1 MKKNLTITYF
11 IIVLILGAAGYIF
24 LSPDFEKIPP
34 TIHFSN
40 NCFWSMKSPLKIE
53 ITDNTGIKYYS
64 VKMGNFSISK
74 ELKSTPKKI
83 VVDFKLP
90 RKYRNYTDNKT
101 LTIEVGDKS
110 KWQFFAGNI
119 VRKKYNVIIDNKR
132 PVVNTLS
139 HSYGIGRGGAALVI
153 FRASDKFLR
162 ETFVIVNKI
171 HKFKAFPYKEKN
183 LFISLITWPVKEKN
197 FNAKIVAFD
206 KAGNSSKLN
215 VSFFKKK
222 YNYKVS
228 KITLNENF
236 LSSKVEEILSDTDYN
251 AADDFI
257 ERFKIMNETLRAEN
271 EGTLE
276 TVANNFKLE
285 KIDSFNIFPFHPLKN
300 AAKKASFGD
309 HRFYFFN
316 GEKISESWHL
326 GLDLASIKNAPITAS
341 NSGKVVYAKFTGIYG
356 NTMIIYHGLGLF
368 SAYSHC
374 STFLKNEGDIV
385 SRGDIIAK
393 TGATGAVF
401 GDHLHFAIFIQ
412 GLESQPLEWLDK
424 HWIKDNIY
432 KVMEVTD

>member
-1 MKKNLTITYF
+1 LIFGICFVKLEISFSFPHLRYGKFTIVWVIPVFKKSCILKTASNITEF
-11 IIVLILGAAGYIF
+11 CASTVRDPMCGVGYIF

-171 HKFKAFPYKEKN
+171 HKFIKT
-183 LFISLITWPVKEKN
+183 S
-197 FNAKIVAFD
+197 
-206 KAGNSSKLN
+206 
-215 VSFFKKK
+215 
-222 YNYKVS
+222 
-228 KITLNENF
+228 
-236 LSSKVEEILSDTDYN
+236 
-251 AADDFI
+251 
-257 ERFKIMNETLRAEN
+257 
-271 EGTLE
+271 
-276 TVANNFKLE
+276 
-285 KIDSFNIFPFHPLKN
+285 IF
-300 AAKKASFGD
+300 
-309 HRFYFFN
+309 Y
-316 GEKISESWHL
+316 
-326 GLDLASIKNAPITAS
+326 
-341 NSGKVVYAKFTGIYG
+341 
-356 NTMIIYHGLGLF
+356 IIF
-368 SAYSHC
+368 
-374 STFLKNEGDIV
+374 
-385 SRGDIIAK
+385 
-393 TGATGAVF
+393 
-401 GDHLHFAIFIQ
+401 
-412 GLESQPLEWLDK
+412 
-424 HWIKDNIY
+424 
-432 KVMEVTD
+432 